1 MRSLFMFLLVVNL
14 GYLVW
19 GVAFSEKNT
28 TPTAVRQ
35 PQGVQTLTLLSE
47 KLDNDAENTNKQS
60 LSKVEKKSNSNIKAD
75 KNLSPSIVSAKICYS
90 LGPILD
96 EENSK
101 RLEKKLKQNGFKPKH
116 KAVIDKEPKSYWVY
130 FPAEK
135 TLEAAKAVENQLK
148 IANVKDYFLIREGKY
163 TNAISLGL
171 YNGYSRA
178 KTRAMDL
185 KKLGFNPQVQTRYK
199 KVTRYWLDF
208 QETDTKRLKTSVW
221 DKIEKDNP
229 LQKLARPCADPLPK
243 AS

>member
-1 MRSLFMFLLVVNL
+1 MRSLFMFLLVVNF

-28 TPTAVRQ
+28 TPTDVQQ

-47 KLDNDAENTNKQS
+47 QLDNVVANKDKQS
-60 LSKVEKKSNSNIKAD
+60 ISKVEKKSKSNTKVD
-75 KNLSPSIVSAKICYS
+75 KNLSPSMVPAKTCYS

-101 RLEKKLKQNGFKPKH
+101 RLEQKLKQNGFKPRH
-116 KAVIDKEPKSYWVY
+116 KAITDKEPKSYWVY

-135 TLEAAKAVENQLK
+135 TLEDTKALENQLK
-148 IANVKDYFLIREGKY
+148 IVNIEDYFIIRKGKY

-178 KTRAMDL
+178 KLRVRDL
-185 KKLGFNPQVQTRYK
+185 KKLGFNPKVQTRYK
-199 KVTRYWLDF
+199 KVTRHWLDF

-229 LQKLARPCADPLPK
+229 LQKLARPCTDPLPK